1 MRPSRGSSFLCFTS
15 FIFLLAS
22 TLLAWSQELSSQPGS
37 GAKVCV
43 AEVNNRTGKSL
54 FVERMTERLVGGL
67 IEGKL
72 AALAMDSA
80 TTGDRELRPTL
91 ENSEELKRR
100 ECNYLVLTQVAD
112 PRAHPTE
119 LKVPEISIGGRAPN
133 VDASDPPGA
142 PPRETL
148 EVRFALFR
156 PGSPKAVTDTSFPAQ
171 PSANVSDSL
180 MQAMDRVANRV
191 GRDVKKK

>member
-1 MRPSRGSSFLCFTS
+1 MRPSWRSFLP

-22 TLLAWSQELSSQPGS
+22 TSLAWSQELSSQPETG
-37 GAKVCV
+37 GKVCV
-43 AEVNNRTGKSL
+43 AGVNNRTGKSL
-54 FVERMTERLVGGL
+54 LVERMTERLARSMNESKL
-67 IEGKL
+67 I
-72 AALAMDSA
+72 AVVMDSA
-80 TTGDRELRPTL
+80 TTSDRELRPTL

-119 LKVPEISIGGRAPN
+119 LKLPEISIGGRAPN

-142 PPRETL
+142 PPRENL

-156 PGSPKAVTDTSFPAQ
+156 PGSPAVTDTSFPAQ

>member
-1 MRPSRGSSFLCFTS
+1 M
-15 FIFLLAS
+15 
-22 TLLAWSQELSSQPGS
+22 
-37 GAKVCV
+37 
-43 AEVNNRTGKSL
+43 
-54 FVERMTERLVGGL
+54 
-67 IEGKL
+67 
-72 AALAMDSA
+72 
-80 TTGDRELRPTL
+80 
-91 ENSEELKRR
+91 KRR

-119 LKVPEISIGGRAPN
+119 PKIPEISIGGRAPT
-133 VDASDPPGA
+133 VDTSDPPA
-142 PPRETL
+142 TPPRENL

-191 GRDVKKK
+191 RRDVKTK

>member
-1 MRPSRGSSFLCFTS
+1 MRPSWCSSFLP
-15 FIFLLAS
+15 FIFLFLLAL
-22 TLLAWSQELSSQPGS
+22 TALAWSQELSSQPETG
-37 GAKVCV
+37 GKVCV
-43 AEVNNRTGKSL
+43 AGVNNRTGKSL
-54 FVERMTERLVGGL
+54 FVERMTERLARSMN
-67 IEGKL
+67 ESKL
-72 AALAMDSA
+72 MAVVMDSA
-80 TTGDRELRPTL
+80 TTSDRELHPTL

-119 LKVPEISIGGRAPN
+119 LKLPEISIGGRAPN
-133 VDASDPPGA
+133 VDASDPPGT

>member
-1 MRPSRGSSFLCFTS
+1 MRPVCSTSCVLLVLLLVSTS
-15 FIFLLAS
+15 FV
-22 TLLAWSQELSSQPGS
+22 WSQELSSQPGS

-54 FVERMTERLVGGL
+54 FVERMTERLVRGL
-67 IEGKL
+67 SESKL
-72 AALAMDSA
+72 IAVVMDS
-80 TTGDRELRPTL
+80 TTTSDRELHPTL
-91 ENSEELKRR
+91 ENSQELKRR

-119 LKVPEISIGGRAPN
+119 LKIPEISIGGRAPS
-133 VDASDPPGA
+133 VDASDPPGT
-142 PPRETL
+142 PPRDNL

-156 PGSPKAVTDTSFPAQ
+156 PGAPKAVTDTTFPAQ

-180 MQAMDRVANRV
+180 MQAMDRVANRI
-191 GRDVKKK
+191 GHDLKKK